1 MKEINDLI
9 ERINELKTSDVYS
22 VIEDRISQLE
32 SNLSSLES
40 VFKEVCFC
48 IMTANFDAKR
58 AIDIQKEIDNGFLNY
73 SLKKLKEELKRLGY
87 RFPNKRAEY
96 IYEARE
102 NKEKIFS
109 VITDENLDQHKKRV
123 FIKNNIKGLG
133 WKESSHLLRNLG
145 FKDVA
150 IIDFHIVDVLMDY
163 NYINKPKNLSSKKNY
178 LKIENK
184 IRKISKRVNL
194 DLARLDFYLWYIE
207 TGKVLK

>member
-1 MKEINDLI
+1 MSNITDLI
-9 ERINELKTSDVYS
+9 KKVDELKESDVS
-22 VIEDRISQLE
+22 EVIECRIKELE
-32 SNLSSLES
+32 YNLSSIES

-58 AIDIQKEIDNGFLNY
+58 AIEIQKEIDDGFLNY
-73 SLKKLKEELKRLGY
+73 SIGKLKSELKRLGY

-96 IYEARE
+96 IYEARS

-109 VITDENLDQHKKRV
+109 VISNDEIDQHEKRI
-123 FIKNNIKGLG
+123 FIKNNIKGIG

-150 IIDFHIVDVLMDY
+150 IIDFHIVDVLVNH
-163 NYINKPKNLSSKKNY
+163 NYIDKPKNLSSKKNY
-178 LKIENK
+178 IKVENK
-184 IRKISKRVNL
+184 IRKIAKKVNL